1 MSRESQAEASKDA
14 RSSNPVSGIWDT
26 TQNADE
32 PFNLDDFLAFASDA
46 ETSIT
51 QLSAIK
57 NVSGVANVF

>member
-1 MSRESQAEASKDA
+1 MLCPNVVGVGSTAFYLA
-14 RSSNPVSGIWDT
+14 
-26 TQNADE
+26 
-32 PFNLDDFLAFASDA
+32 AFASDA

>member
-1 MSRESQAEASKDA
+1 MICPIVVGVGSTAFYLA
-14 RSSNPVSGIWDT
+14 
-26 TQNADE
+26 
-32 PFNLDDFLAFASDA
+32 AFASDA